1 MRNEKVYEWL
11 KDRCFE
17 NRLTEH
23 SETIDTVEHAA
34 QQIGCTEAR
43 IAKTLSFIVVLDGVM
58 YVKDGRK
65 RYERDNS

>member
-11 KDRCFE
+11 KDRGLPRK
-17 NRLTEH
+17 NLRRL
-23 SETIDTVEHAA
+23 
-34 QQIGCTEAR
+34 
-43 IAKTLSFIVVLDGVM
+43 LMLLDGVM

>member
-11 KDRCFE
+11 KDRGFE
-17 NRLTEH
+17 NCLTEH

>member
-11 KDRCFE
+11 KDRGFE

-58 YVKDGRK
+58 YVKDGK
-65 RYERDNS
+65 TIKEIK